1 MQIDTLS
8 ILHNKL
14 LFYNRQNHLEFCKR
28 LQRMWNI
35 FLHYNYLAGFQN
47 VRNSED
53 FDFSFSLFVLNQ
65 IFQNK
70 RSCIFNIF
78 NKFFF
83 YFIAS
88 KSTEEFLFDS

>member
-14 LFYNRQNHLEFCKR
+14 LFYNR
-28 LQRMWNI
+28 
-35 FLHYNYLAGFQN
+35 
-47 VRNSED
+47 
-53 FDFSFSLFVLNQ
+53 FSLFALNK

-70 RSCIFNIF
+70 RSCVFNIF

-83 YFIAS
+83 YIIRVF
-88 KSTEEFLFDS
+88 KENL